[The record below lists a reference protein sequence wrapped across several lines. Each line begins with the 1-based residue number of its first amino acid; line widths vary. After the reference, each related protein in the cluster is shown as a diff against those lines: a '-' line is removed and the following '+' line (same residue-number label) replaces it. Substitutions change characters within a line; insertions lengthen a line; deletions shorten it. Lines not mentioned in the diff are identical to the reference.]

1 MIGLDHLRNC
11 GQRNCGQR
19 SLGRRSFA
27 LFSLLLA
34 VLWTSTMV
42 WGDSAAMLPM
52 HCQGGPMPCCP
63 NSESCARAQC
73 VEQVPEQA
81 ETQLVCAREQQAS
94 APAVTP
100 KAPAAADAAT
110 APVEELTT
118 GLRHPSS
125 VFRLK
130 DDLRI

>member
-1 MIGLDHLRNC
+1 MIGLHHLRSY
-11 GQRNCGQR
+11 RRR
-19 SLGRRSFA
+19 SLGRQSFA

-34 VLWTSTMV
+34 VLWTSTTV
-42 WGDSAAMLPM
+42 WSDSAATPPM
-52 HCQGGPMPCCP
+52 HCQGAAMPCCP
-63 NSESCARAQC
+63 NNEGCARAQC

-81 ETQLVCAREQQAS
+81 ETGLVRAPEQQAS
-94 APAVTP
+94 APAVMP

-118 GLRHPSS
+118 GLRLPSS